1 MMDIDNSLITS
12 AKYWLGIV
20 CSSILSYTLYAYKKH
35 VKRMEILTEDITELK
50 ADQRVTDVEIKTI
63 KDDIIEIKETLK
75 QILHR
80 L

>member
-1 MMDIDNSLITS
+1 MDIDSSIVAS
-12 AKYWLGIV
+12 AKYWFGII